1 MAENSVIISSEEE
14 AKLLKPIDEYVE
26 EIQKKIDAL
35 RADGFDK
42 VSDLKKQIAIA
53 KENKNLSA
61 TQRDKI
67 IENSK
72 KELENAKK
80 VEADNKEEIKKLV
93 AEAEETDAICLV
105 VSEETGRL
113 SVAIKGELYYN
124 LSLDDV
130 RMMLIDEL
138 KPKTNSTYDQ
148 EEIEEE
154 GFLL

>member
-80 VEADNKEEIKKLV
+80 VEADNKEEIKKLK
-93 AEAEETDAICLV
+93 AKIT
-105 VSEETGRL
+105 
-113 SVAIKGELYYN
+113 
-124 LSLDDV
+124 
-130 RMMLIDEL
+130 
-138 KPKTNSTYDQ
+138 
-148 EEIEEE
+148 
-154 GFLL
+154 F

>member
-42 VSDLKKQIAIA
+42 VNDLKKQIAIA

-80 VEADNKEEIKKLV
+80 VEADNKEEIKRQRTMRKV
-93 AEAEETDAICLV
+93 EQKMKKI
-105 VSEETGRL
+105 
-113 SVAIKGELYYN
+113 IF
-124 LSLDDV
+124 
-130 RMMLIDEL
+130 
-138 KPKTNSTYDQ
+138 
-148 EEIEEE
+148 EEIYPLKTILIKSIESIIKNKLYLYIFSPVLS
-154 GFLL
+154 FLLIKYPI

>member
-1 MAENSVIISSEEE
+1 MWKKSR
-14 AKLLKPIDEYVE
+14 
-26 EIQKKIDAL
+26 KKIDAL

-80 VEADNKEEIKKLV
+80 VEADNKEEIKKLI
-93 AEAEETDAICLV
+93 AEAESYLAAHYKKDYYDV
-105 VSEETGRL
+105 VNKKLQSCKSRRKQQ
-113 SVAIKGELYYN
+113 I
-124 LSLDDV
+124 
-130 RMMLIDEL
+130 
-138 KPKTNSTYDQ
+138 
-148 EEIEEE
+148 
-154 GFLL
+154 